1 MDINKEIINKYT
13 TKQYD
18 IIAEWESY
26 REQILYLIHF
36 TDYISVY
43 LAAERGVDATEVNVI
58 DYLKKSLEK

>member
-1 MDINKEIINKYT
+1 MQINKDIIKEYT
-13 TKQYD
+13 DKQYD
-18 IIAEWESY
+18 IIAEGDSY

-43 LAAERGVDATEVNVI
+43 LAKERKVDPTEVKVI